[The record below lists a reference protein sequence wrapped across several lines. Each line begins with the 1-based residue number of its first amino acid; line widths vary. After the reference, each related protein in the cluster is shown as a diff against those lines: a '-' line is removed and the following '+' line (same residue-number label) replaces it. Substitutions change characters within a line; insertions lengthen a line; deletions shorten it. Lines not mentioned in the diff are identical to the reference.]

1 MNRKTIYEDLI
12 QFDYFSDSYLQ
23 FEKDFNKYYKGV
35 DPLTFLIDDILLTM
49 AMKQK
54 NYFRLHKSKA
64 TDGRNHYF
72 IFKVKTMKENPRIRI
87 YEYQEMRFS
96 VNVPLNR

>member
-54 NYFRLHKSKA
+54 IIFVCTKVRLLTVVTIILFLK
-64 TDGRNHYF
+64 
-72 IFKVKTMKENPRIRI
+72 
-87 YEYQEMRFS
+87 
-96 VNVPLNR
+96 

>member
-23 FEKDFNKYYKGV
+23 FEMDFNKYYKGV

-64 TDGRNHYF
+64 TDVRDHYF
-72 IFKVKTMKENPRIRI
+72 IFKVKTMKENPRIRL

>member
-64 TDGRNHYF
+64 TDGRDHYF
-72 IFKVKTMKENPRIRI
+72 IFKVITMKENPRIRI

>member
-64 TDGRNHYF
+64 TDGRDHYF

-96 VNVPLNR
+96 V

>member
-35 DPLTFLIDDILLTM
+35 DPLTFLIEYRLLTM

-64 TDGRNHYF
+64 TDGRDHYF